1 VEQVPKPELRRPG
14 DALVRVST
22 SSICGSDLHILH
34 GTMPG
39 VEPGT
44 VVGHEFTGVVEEV
57 SPGVVGF
64 HPGDRV
70 VGPAAVWCGECRACR
85 GGLPMAC
92 EHAAIF
98 GCGTLFGDLPGA
110 QAEYVRVPF
119 ADVGLLKIPDDLRDD
134 QAIFVGDILP
144 TAYTSIVGITPGA
157 RGVRPG
163 DTVVVIGAGPVG
175 LCAVACARLFDPA
188 RVIAVDVEAY
198 RLELAARLG
207 ADVVVDASR
216 EDAREVVA
224 ELTGGWGAEH
234 VVEAVGRPETLKT
247 ALMVVAPG
255 GSVSVV
261 GVSQRT
267 AEVPLHR
274 LVARNVSLSVGMGNL
289 GHMPELLRL
298 VHEGALDLTPIVTH
312 RLPLTQG
319 PRGYEIFEKKL
330 EGAVKVLLETEDRQ
344 AAAGG
349 GSQRV

>member
-1 VEQVPKPELRRPG
+1 MERVPKPELRAAG
-14 DALVRVST
+14 DAVVWVTT

-57 SPGVVGF
+57 GPGVAGF
-64 HPGDRV
+64 RPGDRV

-85 GGLPMAC
+85 SGLPMAC

-98 GCGTLFGDLPGA
+98 GCGTLFGDLSGA

-163 DTVVVIGAGPVG
+163 DTVVVFGAGPVG

-216 EDAREVVA
+216 QDTREVVA
-224 ELTGGWGAEH
+224 ELTSGWGAEH

-247 ALMVVAPG
+247 ALMAVAPG
-255 GSVSVV
+255 GSVSMV
-261 GVSQRT
+261 GVSQRA
-267 AEVPLHR
+267 AEIPLHR

-298 VHEGALDLTPIVTH
+298 VREGALDLTPIVTH